1 MREFFK
7 RDLTP
12 YVIGGFLILLFVTFF
27 LNYNKPLT
35 YTMVTSEK
43 PTVEQPV
50 TINFEVEKRM
60 SHYSPET
67 FSVELTNKYNSNDT
81 YKFELDPYQEG
92 FYEFTFTPSY
102 SGDYYVK
109 LTLVFDGTK
118 QYFTETIKV
127 EQ

>member
-12 YVIGGFLILLFVTFF
+12 YVIVGFLALLLITFVF
-27 LNYNKPLT
+27 NYNKPLSYKMT
-35 YTMVTSEK
+35 TSAK
-43 PTVEQPV
+43 PTVDQPV
-50 TINFEVEKRM
+50 TVGFEVEKRM
-60 SHYSPET
+60 AHYSPDT

-92 FYEFTFTPSY
+92 FYEFTFTPNF
-102 SGDYYVK
+102 SGDYLVK
-109 LTLVFDGTK
+109 LKLNFDGSM
-118 QYFTETIKV
+118 QYFTESINV